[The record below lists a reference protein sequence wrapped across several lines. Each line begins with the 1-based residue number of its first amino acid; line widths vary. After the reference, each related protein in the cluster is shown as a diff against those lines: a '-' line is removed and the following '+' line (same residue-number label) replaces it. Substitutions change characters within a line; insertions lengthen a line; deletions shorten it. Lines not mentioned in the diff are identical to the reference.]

1 MNILRTW
8 WQRCKAILQ
17 GDEGMGTIEIVLIIV
32 ILIAL
37 VLMFKNTI
45 VSFVSGIL
53 SKISSQGSVFD
64 PSSLQ

>member
-1 MNILRTW
+1 MRFVKLW
-8 WQRCKAILQ
+8 WQGCKRILQ
-17 GDEGMGTIEIVLIIV
+17 GNEGMGTIEIVLIIV

-53 SKISSQGSVFD
+53 SKISSQGSLFD
-64 PSSLQ
+64 PSILQ